1 MKIDD
6 LDWQTET
13 GSIIVTPIP
22 GVTSTKP
29 GSATFP
35 FFGIDL
41 EILDPQSGK
50 VLEGNDVEGVL
61 AVRQSFPSIA
71 RTVYDNHDRY
81 MNTYLNVYP
90 GYYFTGDGVRRDT
103 DGYYWIQGRV
113 E

>member
-1 MKIDD
+1 M
-6 LDWQTET
+6 
-13 GSIIVTPIP
+13 
-22 GVTSTKP
+22 KP

-35 FFGIDL
+35 FFGIHL
-41 EILDPQSGK
+41 EILDPQTGK

-71 RTVYDNHDRY
+71 RTVYDNHERY
-81 MNTYLNVYP
+81 MNTYLKVYP
-90 GYYFTGDGVRRDT
+90 GYYFTGDGVRRDA

>member
-1 MKIDD
+1 MI
-6 LDWQTET
+6 DWQTET

-41 EILDPQSGK
+41 VILDPHSGK
-50 VLEGNDVEGVL
+50 IIEGMDVEGVL
-61 AVRQSFPSIA
+61 AIRNPFPSIA
-71 RTVYDNHDRY
+71 RTVYENHERY
-81 MNTYLNVYP
+81 MNTYLNPYP
-90 GYYFTGDGVRRDT
+90 GYYFTGDGVRRDA